1 MTVIDNF
8 QEYHIDL
15 TKMHEYLPWG
25 GLLYP
30 QVVRNKDGSL
40 MGFIEYTTIRDDIPD
55 AVGKEKIDEFPRG
68 WALWIEQQHFE
79 GEYQRVI
86 TLLWQPHIDK
96 KNQRVLNT
104 LDDRPLLE
112 PETGKYFVRVL
123 KDLCTDLS
131 ATVFAQILTG
141 EYIFSYLQSTLAGK
155 FCHTD
160 YLQDKKEP
168 LYLDAVLS
176 RDIEFTVFG
185 NKTEKKND
193 IEINSHLISIV
204 TPLGYPDMAVL
215 GTLFKAFRDMDYR
228 FVRRFIFVDEET
240 AKKEMKRYMKDWCM
254 GRSSVRE
261 FMKKH
266 LINQFNGTY
275 TNSFI
280 FHFTEE
286 EREEKEEYI
295 GRVFEAIGQ
304 TYILENYSRKQC
316 WWGSILGIHRANQII
331 PLQGVDR
338 LGDLLVFTEEEY
350 V

>member
-1 MTVIDNF
+1 
-8 QEYHIDL
+8 
-15 TKMHEYLPWG
+15 MHEYLPWG

-141 EYIFSYLQSTLAGK
+141 STSFPISNRPSLVISAIPIICRTRK
-155 FCHTD
+155 NRSIWMLFC
-160 YLQDKKEP
+160 
-168 LYLDAVLS
+168 
-176 RDIEFTVFG
+176 
-185 NKTEKKND
+185 
-193 IEINSHLISIV
+193 
-204 TPLGYPDMAVL
+204 
-215 GTLFKAFRDMDYR
+215 
-228 FVRRFIFVDEET
+228 
-240 AKKEMKRYMKDWCM
+240 
-254 GRSSVRE
+254 
-261 FMKKH
+261 
-266 LINQFNGTY
+266 
-275 TNSFI
+275 
-280 FHFTEE
+280 
-286 EREEKEEYI
+286 
-295 GRVFEAIGQ
+295 
-304 TYILENYSRKQC
+304 
-316 WWGSILGIHRANQII
+316 LGISNLRSLAIRQKRKTI
-331 PLQGVDR
+331 LR
-338 LGDLLVFTEEEY
+338 LIAT
-350 V
+350 